1 MDPIEEQLFLYP
13 YLSPEEQ
20 QAVAAYLEQ
29 HPEGKA
35 LRDEALALAALWAQ
49 ARRELN
55 APDEALL
62 AWMVATRALRHH
74 PMSEEMQSVFARL
87 EAHLQAY
94 PDVPAQVAALEARR
108 LALESASD
116 PLVQF
121 ERLSGLR
128 LEGLPAPVV
137 PAQREDRLARP
148 RLQRLVLPAWH
159 RYAVA
164 ASVLLVALYG
174 ALFLA
179 GQRTFQLSIPPD
191 DPGLQAPM
199 PRGEA
204 VVVDARYRQALQQL
218 VAARSTTLGLFPR
231 YDRVQI
237 KTAQGL
243 LTQVL
248 VAHEPGTFLHCQAA
262 FYLGQTHLL
271 LAEPA
276 AARNAFRE
284 ALQPDCPR
292 HDEAAEAL
300 RQLETP

>member
-1 MDPIEEQLFLYP
+1 
-13 YLSPEEQ
+13 
-20 QAVAAYLEQ
+20 
-29 HPEGKA
+29 
-35 LRDEALALAALWAQ
+35 
-49 ARRELN
+49 
-55 APDEALL
+55 
-62 AWMVATRALRHH
+62 
-74 PMSEEMQSVFARL
+74 
-87 EAHLQAY
+87 
-94 PDVPAQVAALEARR
+94 
-108 LALESASD
+108 
-116 PLVQF
+116 
-121 ERLSGLR
+121 
-128 LEGLPAPVV
+128 
-137 PAQREDRLARP
+137 
-148 RLQRLVLPAWH
+148 
-159 RYAVA
+159 
-164 ASVLLVALYG
+164 
-174 ALFLA
+174 
-179 GQRTFQLSIPPD
+179 
-191 DPGLQAPM
+191 M